1 MFVQEAEGVAE
12 FVKNGAAIVGA
23 EGGAEVV
30 DPAEIHRRLFGF
42 DAGVLPADIAPRTR
56 LGVKSNTNIATAI
69 DWLERDVGVLGPFRD
84 GRRDFVLTNVLAV
97 EFGAKEAVR

>member
-1 MFVQEAEGVAE
+1 MEITLTAFVQSNGPTPCRRLMFVQEAEGVAE

-42 DAGVLPADIAPRTR
+42 DAGVLPAT
-56 LGVKSNTNIATAI
+56 
-69 DWLERDVGVLGPFRD
+69 
-84 GRRDFVLTNVLAV
+84 
-97 EFGAKEAVR
+97 